1 MGEGGYRMPRGVAEG
16 VELMTQSKARQWV
29 LLQRPRRRGSSAFL
43 RRMEVKEGEL
53 EELRKSAKSVS

>member
-1 MGEGGYRMPRGVAEG
+1 MPRGVAEG